1 MFRARLP
8 LHILLLCCLIV
19 PMKAMA
25 QAGVASLSGLVTDP
39 SGAIVPSLQVTEI
52 NEETRVSRPTR
63 PDGAGYYP
71 FVGLPVG
78 RYRIT
83 VTAPGFQEQSTTTA
97 LDPSENARLDFHL
110 LVAGAGGPGGG
121 ATPTPQL

>member
-8 LHILLLCCLIV
+8 LHILILCCLIV
-19 PMKAMA
+19 PVKAMA

-39 SGAIVPSLQVTEI
+39 TGAIVPSLQVTEI
-52 NEETRVSRPTR
+52 NEETRVSRTTR
-63 PDGAGYYP
+63 TDAAGYYT

-83 VTAPGFQEQSTTTA
+83 VAAPGFQEQSTITA

-110 LVAGAGGPGGG
+110 LWRVR
-121 ATPTPQL
+121 LHRWM